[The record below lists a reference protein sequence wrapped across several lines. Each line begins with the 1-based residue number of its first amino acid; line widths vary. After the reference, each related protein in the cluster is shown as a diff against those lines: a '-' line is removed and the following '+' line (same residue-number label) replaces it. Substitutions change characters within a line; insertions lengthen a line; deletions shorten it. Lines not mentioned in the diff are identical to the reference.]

1 MTPENRRFFT
11 RRRVRNV
18 LGLVVLVAVGAV
30 GVQLGRNLW
39 AQHLRSLR
47 TSALD
52 FLPEV
57 AQRIQNFRRVK
68 MEGDRKVWE
77 VAAKEAQYFEE
88 DQQIVVRDPVVSF
101 YLKGDQGAV
110 SLKGNEGKIV
120 LSGREMQRVDLT
132 GEIELRFRDYLV
144 KTDHAT
150 YAQDTDTVV
159 TPSVAVTGD
168 GLDLHGSRMTVEM
181 ATQRLRVEGAVETVL
196 QRASAPGASGEKDA
210 GTL

>member
-1 MTPENRRFFT
+1 MRAEKRRFFT
-11 RRRVRNV
+11 RRRVRQA
-18 LGLVVLVAVGAV
+18 LGLAVLVAVGAV

-39 AQHLRSLR
+39 TQHLRSLR

-77 VAAKEAQYFEE
+77 VAAQEAQYFEE
-88 DQQIVVRDPVVSF
+88 DQQIVVRAPEVSF
-101 YLKGDQGAV
+101 FLKGDQGAV
-110 SLKGNEGKIV
+110 SLKGNEGKIL

-132 GEIELRFRDYLV
+132 GQIELRFRDYLV

-150 YAQDTDTVV
+150 YAQESDTVV
-159 TPSVAVTGD
+159 TPAVDVRGD
-168 GLDLHGSRMTVEM
+168 GLALRGSRMTVEM
-181 ATQRLRVEGAVETVL
+181 GTQRLLVEGNVETVL
-196 QRASAPGASGEKDA
+196 ERTAASGEKDA

>member
-11 RRRVRNV
+11 RRRVRQA
-18 LGLVVLVAVGAV
+18 LGLAVLVAIGAV

-39 AQHLRSLR
+39 AQHLRGLR
-47 TSALD
+47 SSALD

-68 MEGDRKVWE
+68 MQGDRKIWE
-77 VAAKEAQYFEE
+77 VAAQEAQYFEE
-88 DQQIVVRDPVVSF
+88 DQQIVVREPEVSF

-110 SLKGNEGKIV
+110 SLKGNEGKIL

-132 GEIELRFRDYLV
+132 GQIQLRFRDYLV

-150 YAQDTDTVV
+150 YAQESDTVV
-159 TPSVAVTGD
+159 TPAVDVTGD
-168 GLDLHGSRMTVEM
+168 GLTLRGSRMTVEM
-181 ATQRLRVEGAVETVL
+181 GTQRLRVEGNVETVL
-196 QRASAPGASGEKDA
+196 ERAAGSGEKDA